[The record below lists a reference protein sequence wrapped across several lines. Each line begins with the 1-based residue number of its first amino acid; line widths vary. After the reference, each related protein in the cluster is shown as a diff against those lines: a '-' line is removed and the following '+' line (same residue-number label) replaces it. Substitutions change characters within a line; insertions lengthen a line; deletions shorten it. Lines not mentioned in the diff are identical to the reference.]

1 MYNVTILYK
10 KYSVNTK
17 EIKKKLQ
24 NYIKTN
30 KGIETVLGKL
40 AFTNSDGLGEGGNG
54 LVYLSKINKKKIA
67 IKFLITDSE
76 RKCTRFK
83 SEYFNTNYV
92 RDELCNIV
100 NMICYGEL
108 QIEDETIIPYI
119 IMSAYAKNLKKYR
132 KEKDEVQEEDFKK
145 LIEFLL
151 TTLKSIHKKNII
163 HRDIKPENIL
173 VDEDEKF
180 VLADFGIAHYKRDD
194 FLIDNKTEKK
204 ERLANVS
211 FSAPEQIINDYE
223 VTQTADIYSMAQI
236 MYWFIF
242 ENVSRGTGG
251 EKIAKKYN
259 WKDANVYDMIIDKCL
274 RNNPTERFQSI
285 EEISQ
290 FYENEKKKKKIK
302 IINPFGDMSKFHKA
316 VVSVVPEFFDSVN
329 NITDKGVMCDL
340 FNSIFSHKYNQQL
353 WFNTGISNNPI
364 SSIIK
369 LGNDD
374 FLMNDKQLNIR
385 KIWGFLTDNLYDDI
399 LLLEIDKS
407 LPYKIE
413 GEEYYRVAV
422 IKNKDGDEIIVPY
435 EKILSGYIRYNDK
448 VHKIS
453 DLTIQERY
461 IDNYKVIAIA
471 PDHNCTIVPEN
482 DEFLLEL
489 QDIEKLQQE
498 DIRELKRKIYK
509 NKSEE
514 VLRRL

>member
-1 MYNVTILYK
+1 M
-10 KYSVNTK
+10 NTEEK
-17 EIKKKLQ
+17 KKKLRE
-24 NYIKTN
+24 YIKT
-30 KGIETVLGKL
+30 KKSIETALGNL
-40 AFTNSDGLGEGGNG
+40 TFTNSNALGEGGNG
-54 LVYLSKINKKKIA
+54 LVYLSEINEKEIA

-100 NMICYGEL
+100 NMIYYGEF

-119 IMSAYAKNLKKYR
+119 IMSPYAKNLMKYR

-211 FSAPEQIINDYE
+211 FSAPEQIINGYE

-242 ENVSRGTGG
+242 KSVSRGTGK
-251 EKIAKKYN
+251 EKIANKYN
-259 WKDANVYDMIIDKCL
+259 KWKDADIYDIIIDKCL
-274 RNNPTERFQSI
+274 RDNPNERFQSI
-285 EEISQ
+285 EEIDK
-290 FYENEKKKKKIK
+290 FYENKKNEIR
-302 IINPFGDMSKFHKA
+302 IINPFQDMLKFHDA
-316 VVSVVPEFFDSVN
+316 IVSVVPEFFNSVD
-329 NITDKGVMCDL
+329 NITDKGVMSEL
-340 FNSIFSHKYNQQL
+340 FNSIFSCKYNEAL
-353 WFNTGISNNPI
+353 CFNTGIGNNSI

-369 LGNDD
+369 LENDD
-374 FLMNDKQLNIR
+374 FLMEGRQLNIR
-385 KIWGFLTDNLYDDI
+385 KVWGFLNNSLYDDI
-399 LLLEIDKS
+399 LLLEIDNS
-407 LPYKIE
+407 SPYKIE
-413 GEEYYRVAV
+413 GKEYYHVAV
-422 IKNKDGDEIIVPY
+422 IKNEDGKEDIVPY
-435 EKILSGYIRYNDK
+435 EKISSGYIRYNDK

-453 DLTIQERY
+453 DLTIQERK
-461 IDNYKVIAIA
+461 ICNDYKVIVIA
-471 PDHNCTIVPEN
+471 PSHNCTIIPEN
-482 DEFLLEL
+482 DKFLEEL
-489 QDIEKLQQE
+489 QYIKELEQE
-498 DIRELKRKIYK
+498 DIRKLKRKIYK
-509 NKSEE
+509 NKTKE
-514 VLRRL
+514 VLIRL

>member
-1 MYNVTILYK
+1 M
-10 KYSVNTK
+10 NTEEK
-17 EIKKKLQ
+17 KKKLRE
-24 NYIKTN
+24 YIKT
-30 KGIETVLGKL
+30 KKSIETALGNL
-40 AFTNSDGLGEGGNG
+40 TFTNSNALGEGGNG
-54 LVYLSKINKKKIA
+54 LVYLSEINEKEIA

-100 NMICYGEL
+100 NMIYYGEL

-119 IMSAYAKNLKKYR
+119 IMSPYAKNLKKYR

-180 VLADFGIAHYKRDD
+180 VLADFGIAHYKKDD

-274 RNNPTERFQSI
+274 RNNPTERFQSV

-290 FYENEKKKKKIK
+290 FYKNGKKKKEIK
-302 IINPFGDMSKFHKA
+302 IIDPFEDMFEFHEA
-316 VVSVVPEFFDSVN
+316 IVSVVPEFFNSVY
-329 NITDKGVMCDL
+329 NITDKGVMSEL
-340 FNSIFSHKYNQQL
+340 FNSIFSCKYNESL
-353 WFNTGISNNPI
+353 CFNTGIGNNSI

-369 LGNDD
+369 LENDD
-374 FLMNDKQLNIR
+374 FLMEERQLNIR
-385 KIWGFLTDNLYDDI
+385 KVWGFLNDSVYNDI
-399 LLLEIDKS
+399 LLLEIDNS
-407 LPYKIE
+407 SPYKIE
-413 GEEYYRVAV
+413 GKEYYHVAV
-422 IKNKDGDEIIVPY
+422 IKNEDGKEDIVPY
-435 EKILSGYIRYNDK
+435 EKTLSGYIRYNDK

-453 DLTIQERY
+453 DLTVQERK
-461 IDNYKVIAIA
+461 IRNDYKVIVIA
-471 PDHNCTIVPEN
+471 PSHNCTIIPEN
-482 DEFLLEL
+482 DKFLEKL
-489 QDIEKLQQE
+489 QCINELQQE
-498 DIRELKRKIYK
+498 DIRELKRKIDK
-509 NKSEE
+509 NKSKE

>member
-40 AFTNSDGLGEGGNG
+40 TFTNSDGLGEGGNG
-54 LVYLSKINKKKIA
+54 LVYLSEINEKKIA

-100 NMICYGEL
+100 NMIYYGEL

-119 IMSAYAKNLKKYR
+119 IMSPYAKNLKEYR
-132 KEKDEVQEEDFKK
+132 KEKNEIQEEDFKK

-173 VDEDEKF
+173 VDKDGKF
-180 VLADFGIAHYKRDD
+180 VLADFGIAHYENDD
-194 FLIDNKTEKK
+194 FLIDNKTKK
-204 ERLANVS
+204 GERLANIGY
-211 FSAPEQIINDYE
+211 SAPEQIINNHE

-242 ENVSRGTGG
+242 ENVSRGTGK
-251 EKIAKKYN
+251 EKIANKYN
-259 WKDANVYDMIIDKCL
+259 WKDAHIYDMIIDKCL
-274 RNNPTERFQSI
+274 RDNPNERFQSI

-290 FYENEKKKKKIK
+290 FYENEKSKTKAVD
-302 IINPFGDMSKFHKA
+302 PLEDMQKFYNA
-316 VVSVVPEFFDSVN
+316 VVSIVPEFFNCVYS
-329 NITDKGVMCDL
+329 ITDKDTMRDL
-340 FNSIFSHKYNQQL
+340 FNSIFSCDYNHQL
-353 WFNTGISNNPI
+353 YFKTGVENNTI
-364 SSIIK
+364 SSAIRLK
-369 LGNDD
+369 NGD
-374 FLMNDKQLNIR
+374 FLMGERQLNIQ
-385 KIWGFLTDNLYDDI
+385 KIWGFFTKKLYGSI

-413 GEEYYRVAV
+413 GKEYNHVAV
-422 IKNKDGDEIIVPY
+422 IENKEEYIIPY
-435 EKILSGYIRYNDK
+435 EKTLSGYTTIYNDK
-448 VHKIS
+448 VYKTS
-453 DLTIQERY
+453 DLKIQERR
-461 IDNYKVIAIA
+461 INNNCKVIAITPHDSYLA
-471 PDHNCTIVPEN
+471 NSNSDK
-482 DEFLLEL
+482 FLEAL
-489 QDIEKLQQE
+489 QHVEILHQE
-498 DIRELKRKIYK
+498 DIEAFKYEIHKFVPLLM
-509 NKSEE
+509 KSW
-514 VLRRL
+514 

>member
-1 MYNVTILYK
+1 M
-10 KYSVNTK
+10 NTK

-40 AFTNSDGLGEGGNG
+40 TFTNSDGLGEGGNG
-54 LVYLSKINKKKIA
+54 LVYLSEINKKKIA

-108 QIEDETIIPYI
+108 QIEDETIISYI

-145 LIEFLL
+145 LREFLL

-242 ENVSRGTGG
+242 ENVSRGTGK
-251 EKIAKKYN
+251 EKIANKYN
-259 WKDANVYDMIIDKCL
+259 KWKDAYIYDMIIDKCL
-274 RNNPTERFQSI
+274 RDNPNERFQSI

-290 FYENEKKKKKIK
+290 FYENEKKKKEIK
-302 IINPFGDMSKFHKA
+302 IIDPFEDMFEFHKA
-316 VVSVVPEFFDSVN
+316 IVSVVPEFFNSVY
-329 NITDKGVMCDL
+329 NITDKGVMYEL
-340 FNSIFSHKYNQQL
+340 FNSIFSCKYNESL
-353 WFNTGISNNPI
+353 CFNTGIGNNSI

-369 LGNDD
+369 LENDD
-374 FLMNDKQLNIR
+374 FLMEERQLNIR
-385 KIWGFLTDNLYDDI
+385 KVWGFLNNSLYDDI
-399 LLLEIDKS
+399 LLLEIDNS

-413 GEEYYRVAV
+413 GKEYYHVAV
-422 IKNKDGDEIIVPY
+422 IKNEDGKEDIVPY
-435 EKILSGYIRYNDK
+435 EKTSSGYIRYNDK

-453 DLTIQERY
+453 DLTIQERK
-461 IDNYKVIAIA
+461 ICNDYKVIVIA
-471 PDHNCTIVPEN
+471 PFHNCTIIPEN
-482 DEFLLEL
+482 DKFLEEL
-489 QDIEKLQQE
+489 QYIKELEQE
-498 DIRELKRKIYK
+498 DIRKLKRKIYK
-509 NKSEE
+509 NKTKE
-514 VLRRL
+514 VLIRL

>member
-1 MYNVTILYK
+1 M
-10 KYSVNTK
+10 NTEEK
-17 EIKKKLQ
+17 KKKLRE
-24 NYIKTN
+24 YIKT
-30 KGIETVLGKL
+30 KKSIETALGNL
-40 AFTNSDGLGEGGNG
+40 TFTNSNALGEGGNG
-54 LVYLSKINKKKIA
+54 LVYLSEINEKEIA

-100 NMICYGEL
+100 NMIYYGEF

-119 IMSAYAKNLKKYR
+119 IMSPYAKNLMKYR

-211 FSAPEQIINDYE
+211 FSAPEQIINGYE

-242 ENVSRGTGG
+242 KSVSRGTGKQ
-251 EKIAKKYN
+251 KIAKKYN
-259 WKDANVYDMIIDKCL
+259 KWKDADIYDIIIDKCL
-274 RNNPTERFQSI
+274 RDNPNERFQSI
-285 EEISQ
+285 EEIDK
-290 FYENEKKKKKIK
+290 FYENKKNEIR
-302 IINPFGDMSKFHKA
+302 IINPFQDMLKFHDA
-316 VVSVVPEFFDSVN
+316 IVSVVPEFFNSVD
-329 NITDKGVMCDL
+329 NITDKGVMSEL
-340 FNSIFSHKYNQQL
+340 FNSIFSCKYNEAL
-353 WFNTGISNNPI
+353 CFNTGIGNNSI

-369 LGNDD
+369 LENDD
-374 FLMNDKQLNIR
+374 FLMEGRQLNIR
-385 KIWGFLTDNLYDDI
+385 KVWGFLNNSLYDDI
-399 LLLEIDKS
+399 LLLEIDNS
-407 LPYKIE
+407 SPYKIE
-413 GEEYYRVAV
+413 GKEYYHVAV
-422 IKNKDGDEIIVPY
+422 IKNEDGKEDIVPY
-435 EKILSGYIRYNDK
+435 EKISSGYIRYNDK

-453 DLTIQERY
+453 DLTIQERK
-461 IDNYKVIAIA
+461 ICNDYKVIVIA
-471 PDHNCTIVPEN
+471 PSHNCTIIPEN
-482 DEFLLEL
+482 DKFLEEL
-489 QDIEKLQQE
+489 QYIKELEQE
-498 DIRELKRKIYK
+498 DIRKLKRKIYK
-509 NKSEE
+509 NKTKE
-514 VLRRL
+514 VLIRL

>member
-1 MYNVTILYK
+1 M
-10 KYSVNTK
+10 NTEEK
-17 EIKKKLQ
+17 KKKLRE
-24 NYIKTN
+24 YIKT
-30 KGIETVLGKL
+30 KKSIETALGNL
-40 AFTNSDGLGEGGNG
+40 TFTNSNALGEGGNG
-54 LVYLSKINKKKIA
+54 LVYLSEINEKEIA

-100 NMICYGEL
+100 NMIYYGEF

-119 IMSAYAKNLKKYR
+119 IMSPYAKNLMKYR

-211 FSAPEQIINDYE
+211 FSAPEQIINGYE

-242 ENVSRGTGG
+242 KSVSRGTGKQ
-251 EKIAKKYN
+251 KIAKKYN
-259 WKDANVYDMIIDKCL
+259 KWKDADIYDIIIDKCL
-274 RNNPTERFQSI
+274 RDNPNERFQSI
-285 EEISQ
+285 EEIDK
-290 FYENEKKKKKIK
+290 FYENKNKKNEIR
-302 IINPFGDMSKFHKA
+302 IINPFQDMLEFHNA
-316 VVSVVPEFFDSVN
+316 IVSVVPEFFNSVD
-329 NITDKGVMCDL
+329 NITDKGVMSEL
-340 FNSIFSHKYNQQL
+340 FNSIFSCKYNEAL
-353 WFNTGISNNPI
+353 CFNTGIGNNSI

-369 LGNDD
+369 LENDD
-374 FLMNDKQLNIR
+374 FLMEGRQLNIR
-385 KIWGFLTDNLYDDI
+385 KVWGFLNNSLYDDI
-399 LLLEIDKS
+399 LLLEIDNS
-407 LPYKIE
+407 SPYKIE
-413 GEEYYRVAV
+413 GKEYYHVAV
-422 IKNKDGDEIIVPY
+422 IKNEDGKEDIVPY
-435 EKILSGYIRYNDK
+435 EKISSGYIRYNDK

-453 DLTIQERY
+453 DLTIQERK
-461 IDNYKVIAIA
+461 ICNDYKVIVIA
-471 PDHNCTIVPEN
+471 PSHNCTIISEN
-482 DEFLLEL
+482 DKFLEEL
-489 QDIEKLQQE
+489 QYIKELEQE
-498 DIRELKRKIYK
+498 DIRKLKRKIYK
-509 NKSEE
+509 NKTKE
-514 VLRRL
+514 VLIRL